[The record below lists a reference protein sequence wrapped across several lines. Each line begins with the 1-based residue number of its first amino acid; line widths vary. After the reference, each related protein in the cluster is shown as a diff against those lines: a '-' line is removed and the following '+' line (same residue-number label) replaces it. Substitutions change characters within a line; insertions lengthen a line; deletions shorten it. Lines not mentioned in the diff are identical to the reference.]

1 MLPNILAAVVGRFS
15 NHPPAAARRAW
26 RRFRLWLAGYSAAVR
41 WFPAYSPDK
50 PVAFGGHALLSGFYN
65 GSVVAFALAQRRAG
79 RGLPK
84 RLPPGD
90 LVLLS
95 IGTYKLSRLIAK
107 DRIMSFARAP
117 FTRLQGESDRPGEV
131 VETARGRGLQHAIGE
146 LVVCPYCLGQ
156 WIGTAFLVTYIREP
170 RIARTVAAAF
180 AIIAG
185 SDLLQETWVAVD
197 KRA

>member
-1 MLPNILAAVVGRFS
+1 
-15 NHPPAAARRAW
+15 
-26 RRFRLWLAGYSAAVR
+26 VR

-50 PVAFGGHALLSGFYN
+50 PVAMSGHAALTALFN
-65 GSVVAFALAQRRAG
+65 GSVAAYALAHRRSG
-79 RGLPK
+79 RELPE
-84 RLPPGD
+84 RLPAGD

-117 FTRLQGESDRPGEV
+117 FTRLQGESERPGEV
-131 VETARGRGLQHAIGE
+131 SEEPRGGGLQHAVGE
-146 LVVCPYCLGQ
+146 LLVCPYCLGQ
-156 WIGTAFLVTYIREP
+156 WVGTAFLATYLREP
-170 RIARTVAAAF
+170 RVARTVAAAF
-180 AIIAG
+180 TIVAG

>member
-1 MLPNILAAVVGRFS
+1 
-15 NHPPAAARRAW
+15 
-26 RRFRLWLAGYSAAVR
+26 VR

-50 PVAFGGHALLSGFYN
+50 DVALGGHAVLVGVFN
-65 GSVVAFALAQRRAG
+65 GSVAAFVLAQRRSG
-79 RGLPK
+79 RKLPP

-107 DRIMSFARAP
+107 DRIMAFMRAP
-117 FTRLQGESDRPGEV
+117 FTRLEGESDRPGEV
-131 VETARGRGLQHAIGE
+131 SEQPRGKGLQHAIGE
-146 LVVCPYCLGQ
+146 LLVCPYCLGQ
-156 WIGTAFLVTYIREP
+156 WVGTGLLATYLRDP
-170 RIARTVAAAF
+170 RVARTVAATF
-180 AIIAG
+180 AIVAG

>member
-1 MLPNILAAVVGRFS
+1 M
-15 NHPPAAARRAW
+15 
-26 RRFRLWLAGYSAAVR
+26 R

-50 PVAFGGHALLSGFYN
+50 DVALGGHAVLVGLFN
-65 GSVVAFALAQRRAG
+65 GSVAAVALAQRRSG
-79 RGLPK
+79 R
-84 RLPPGD
+84 RLPERIPAGD
-90 LVLLS
+90 LLLMS

-107 DRIMSFARAP
+107 DRIMSFMRAP

-131 VETARGRGLQHAIGE
+131 SEEPRGEGLQHAIGE

-156 WIGTAFLVTYIREP
+156 WVGTGMLATYLCDP
-170 RIARTVAAAF
+170 RLARTVAAAF
-180 AIIAG
+180 TIVAG